1 MGSDR
6 RGGQLALV
14 IFVACVRLR
23 LSTPDNHHR
32 DPLLVVWRPRPRTR
46 TVSDTGT
53 VPDGNVHLWSLEM
66 ILGCLCCP
74 QERRIRRIIVRDGS
88 CHPGYTP
95 IR

>member
-32 DPLLVVWRPRPRTR
+32 DPLLVVWRPAGDHVKLASTYAH
-46 TVSDTGT
+46 S
-53 VPDGNVHLWSLEM
+53 
-66 ILGCLCCP
+66 
-74 QERRIRRIIVRDGS
+74 ERHRDSAG
-88 CHPGYTP
+88 
-95 IR
+95 R